1 MFYTS
6 AFQFYLKNGQKK
18 KRRWYLSEEK
28 TEEKQNS
35 AAIMISVVGKGKFLR
50 WSWSDKGKRSN
61 KHWKKENFWK
71 DLMNLIETNHQI
83 NMTSDHSV
91 LGETFH

>member
-35 AAIMISVVGKGKFLR
+35 AAIMISVVGEGKFLR
-50 WSWSDKGKRSN
+50 WSWSYKGKRSN
-61 KHWKKENFWK
+61 KHIEKKRIFEK
-71 DLMNLIETNHQI
+71 I
-83 NMTSDHSV
+83 
-91 LGETFH
+91 